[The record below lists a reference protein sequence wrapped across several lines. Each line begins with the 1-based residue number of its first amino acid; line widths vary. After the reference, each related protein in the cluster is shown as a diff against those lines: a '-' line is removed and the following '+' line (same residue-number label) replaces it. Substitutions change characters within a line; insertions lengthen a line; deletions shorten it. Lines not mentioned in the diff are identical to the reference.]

1 MFALKKKIT
10 FLNTTN
16 EVVMDTIT
24 GDRKDFYDDESEMT
38 KIIARGTRK
47 LPTLKISIIAMLM

>member
-1 MFALKKKIT
+1 MA
-10 FLNTTN
+10 
-16 EVVMDTIT
+16 TIT

-38 KIIARGTRK
+38 KIIARGTRN